1 MSASEITRI
10 HHEDEDLDD
19 ELDHFMLLMMGE
31 YQKRRHKKRK
41 RHRGSVFGHKVYNQE
56 REEHARKLYCDYF
69 AEKPTY
75 PEKIFRRCFRMS
87 SHLFKRIAEAVE
99 KHDKYFTQKKKCSWC
114 SWVFL
119 FAKSNSSIQTVSLWC
134 SSRLC

>member
-41 RHRGSVFGHKVYNQE
+41 RHRGSVFGHKVYNRE
-56 REEHARKLYCDYF
+56 REEHRKLYCDYF

-75 PEKIFRRCFRMS
+75 PEKIFQRRFRLS
-87 SHLFKRIAEAVE
+87 SRLFKRIAEAVE
-99 KHDKYFTQKKKCSWC
+99 NHDKYFTQKKMLL
-114 SWVFL
+114 VLVGFL
-119 FAKSNSSIQTVSLWC
+119 VCKK
-134 SSRLC
+134 